1 MKKLLIALVA
11 TLVAHFAWAAGETTL
26 PAMPPVKGEV
36 LEVKDVDT
44 YTYLRLKTAKGETW
58 AAVNKAVVKKG
69 AEVTIN
75 NPTVVQNFESKSL
88 KRTFDTIVFGTLA
101 GTASAGAAVPSMV
114 PGAPTAGG
122 DLNQIHGNLTK
133 TPDVGVVKV
142 AKAEGANGR
151 TVAEVNSDRLALR
164 DKPVTI
170 RAKVVKVTANVMG
183 KNWVHLRDGSGSAA
197 DNSNDI
203 LVTSKDE
210 PTVGDVVIAKGVVK
224 TDVNLGSGYAYKVL
238 VEDVSF
244 QK

>member
-1 MKKLLIALVA
+1 M
-11 TLVAHFAWAAGETTL
+11 
-26 PAMPPVKGEV
+26 
-36 LEVKDVDT
+36 LEVKDVET
-44 YTYLRLKTAKGETW
+44 YTYLRLKTPKGEIW
-58 AAVNKAVVKKG
+58 AAVNKAAVKKG
-69 AEVTIN
+69 AEVTID
-75 NPTVVQNFESKSL
+75 NPMVMQKFESKSL

-101 GTASAGAAVPSMV
+101 GTANAGAAGPSMV
-114 PGAPTAGG
+114 PGGRPPGT
-122 DLNQIHGNLTK
+122 DLNQIHGSLAK

-142 AKAEGANGR
+142 AKAEGANSR
-151 TVAEVNSDRLALR
+151 TVAEVNADRLALK

-170 RAKVVKVTANVMG
+170 RAKVVKVTANVMD

-210 PTVGDVVIAKGVVK
+210 PKVGDVVVAKGVVR